1 MIEEW
6 QKLMSGNSIC
16 GVCFISSLDL
26 IEFSPFLKAGKNFR
40 QNYFYKI
47 QKTNMTM
54 NERRPIVGYTAGVFD
69 LFHIGH
75 LNLLKN
81 AKAMCDVLI
90 VGVTSDELVSYKHK
104 KAVINFQ
111 ERMNIVQSIKY
122 VDTVVGQY
130 DMDKFAAWERL
141 KFDIM
146 FVGDDWHRTEK
157 WQTYEKAFNEV
168 GVKIIY
174 LPYTRGI
181 SSTIIN
187 KILEQERMIDEIEPS
202 IINMS
207 GFENQKKPIQS

>member
-1 MIEEW
+1 
-6 QKLMSGNSIC
+6 
-16 GVCFISSLDL
+16 
-26 IEFSPFLKAGKNFR
+26 
-40 QNYFYKI
+40 
-47 QKTNMTM
+47 M